1 MLSIFKNNETGFVH
15 AQTNEPTYW
24 APEKFKA
31 RYEQTERE
39 TRKALDLEARAREDG
54 INRVP
59 KSDAL
64 EWSQTEQA
72 IRTKCQNALTSEID
86 MLTKEIDHYEREIQ
100 KAGGASLAS
109 QKNTDSFFDNNVEAL
124 QQSVGNALS
133 IAGGSSGTQLLK
145 AYQDRDKLQ
154 RELTAFR
161 VEHRRNEDAKYPANK
176 FWHIMIIVVILLVEC
191 VANSTFFGQGNE
203 LGLLGGIVEA
213 FMFAA
218 INIALAAAVAASLRY
233 AGYVYTTRRVLIGYV
248 LTTALLAVMVF
259 VACVAALYRYMAA
272 NAQAVEEVALSAL
285 PWSQLGDAISNKDG
299 IVLILIALILGV
311 IAIVDCFKLDDAYA
325 GYGKRKRAVQD
336 VTDWIDDHKTEAADE
351 LHSNYLKNM
360 RDKEIPAREENYK
373 KVLTRMD
380 NIFRLTRDYDQA
392 IVQQLTQTYHK
403 LLKEYRDIN
412 LRVRNEFTAAT
423 DQPPAHFNDFPALD
437 ASSFNAKVKA
447 QEIEERMAESKSAY
461 DHFQLRKQETQS
473 DQYSIKLK
481 GVVLQNFDKL
491 VGELEIKAR
500 ESSSSAA

>member
-1 MLSIFKNNETGFVH
+1 MKGLTVLSIFKNNETGFVH
-15 AQTNEPTYW
+15 AQTNEPTFW

-31 RYEQTERE
+31 RYEKTELE
-39 TRKALDLEARAREDG
+39 ARKELDLEARAREDG
-54 INRVP
+54 INRIP
-59 KSDAL
+59 KSNSV
-64 EWSQTEQA
+64 EWSPTEQA

-100 KAGGASLAS
+100 KAGGSSLAS
-109 QKNTDSFFDNNVEAL
+109 QKSTDAFFDNNIAAL

-133 IAGGSSGTQLLK
+133 VAGGSSGSRLLK

-176 FWHIMIIVVILLVEC
+176 FWHIMIIVVILLAEC
-191 VANSTFFGQGNE
+191 IANSTFFGQGNE

-218 INIALAAAVAASLRY
+218 INIALAAAIATSLRY
-233 AGYVYTTRRVLIGYV
+233 VTYFYTTPRILIGYL
-248 LTTALLAVMVF
+248 LTAALLAVMVF

-272 NAQAVEEVALSAL
+272 NAQTVEEVAFSAL

-325 GYGKRKRAVQD
+325 GYGKRKRAVQE
-336 VTDWIDDHKTEAADE
+336 VTDWIDDHKTEAAEE
-351 LHSNYLKNM
+351 LHSSYIKNM
-360 RDKEIPAREENYK
+360 REKEIPARDQDYK
-373 KVLTRMD
+373 KVLTRLD

-423 DQPPAHFNDFPALD
+423 DKPPAHFTDYPALD
-437 ASSFNAKVKA
+437 ASSFDAVNKA
-447 QEIEERMAESKSAY
+447 HDTEARISESKTAY
-461 DHFQLRKQETQS
+461 DHFC
-473 DQYSIKLK
+473 
-481 GVVLQNFDKL
+481 
-491 VGELEIKAR
+491 
-500 ESSSSAA
+500 SANKKRNPINTAS